1 MKTCPVCALEV
12 DDGYLFCP
20 EDGSSLPPEVRT
32 LSMHGAGILVD
43 ERGEFGA
50 NDESANP
57 VVLYCPTCAA
67 EYPLT
72 FSTCPVHGV
81 QLVKHAIPKMLAVES
96 KPQTAISP
104 ATTSTPPDIEQEI
117 EVVDGNANESALDH
131 EEAAGQFA
139 EQQSLPAESQQEIS
153 ADEAVVSEKPMF
165 AQDRSTE
172 SQGFRLA
179 AVATVVVLV
188 LISVVALYM
197 VFSKMNRR
205 RTTTEARVANVTEV
219 ALPFIATPKEAQDYV
234 DEQPA
239 PPEPPK
245 TLENPQTVEKKIAEP
260 PALQTTNRT
269 PVTRPQS
276 MPVPA
281 QPAPRMNSVSTNPAL
296 PPLPRGESGGFDARL
311 VRVRGLR
318 TASGY
323 RYDLTFNMQE
333 QSGRSAQW
341 QRILITTRS
350 ASGAAHTQAIP
361 FVHRL
366 GATGALTFTVGVEL
380 AGRTEADW
388 RAHVVCTTLGW
399 DNHDRP
405 LQASFAANVTP

>member
-20 EDGSSLPPEVRT
+20 EDGSSLASQEHAH
-32 LSMHGAGILVD
+32 LMHDAGTLVD
-43 ERGEFGA
+43 KRHEFGA
-50 NDESANP
+50 SDGSANP

-72 FSTCPVHGV
+72 FSACPVHGA

-96 KPQTAISP
+96 KAQVDISRP
-104 ATTSTPPDIEQEI
+104 TTITPPDTEH
-117 EVVDGNANESALDH
+117 EVKAVEGNANESALDH
-131 EEAAGQFA
+131 EEAGEQFA
-139 EQQSLPAESQQEIS
+139 QHQSLPAESQEIS
-153 ADEAVVSEKPMF
+153 NDDAVVSETPMF
-165 AQDRSTE
+165 AQDRNTNGE
-172 SQGFRLA
+172 GFRLA

-205 RTTTEARVANVTEV
+205 RTATEARVANVTEV

-234 DEQPA
+234 EEQPA
-239 PPEPPK
+239 PPSEP
-245 TLENPQTVEKKIAEP
+245 PQTVEKKKAEP
-260 PALQTTNRT
+260 PFVQTTNRA
-269 PVTRPQS
+269 PVTRLQS
-276 MPVPA
+276 MPAPA
-281 QPAPRMNSVSTNPAL
+281 PPAPRMNSVSKPAPL
-296 PPLPRGESGGFDARL
+296 PLPRGESAGFDARL

>member
-20 EDGSSLPPEVRT
+20 EDGSSLPSQDRADLMRGV
-32 LSMHGAGILVD
+32 GNLVD
-43 ERGEFGA
+43 ERREFGA
-50 NDESANP
+50 SDESANP

-72 FSTCPVHGV
+72 FSACPVHGV
-81 QLVKHAIPKMLAVES
+81 QLIKHAIPKVLAVKS
-96 KPQTAISP
+96 KPQEKISP
-104 ATTSTPPDIEQEI
+104 PTTVTPPQIEQE
-117 EVVDGNANESALDH
+117 VDAVEGNATETALDH
-131 EEAAGQFA
+131 EEAG
-139 EQQSLPAESQQEIS
+139 EQGMQQESLAPESREIPN
-153 ADEAVVSEKPMF
+153 DEAVVPEPPMF
-165 AQDRSTE
+165 AQDQSTNGE
-172 SQGFRLA
+172 GFRLA
-179 AVATVVVLV
+179 AIATVVVLV
-188 LISVVALYM
+188 LVSVVALYM

-205 RTTTEARVANVTEV
+205 RTANEARVANVTEV

-234 DEQPA
+234 EEQPA
-239 PPEPPK
+239 PVAATPPEAHSP
-245 TLENPQTVEKKIAEP
+245 TVGKRIAEP
-260 PALQTTNRT
+260 PALQTTNRA

-276 MPVPA
+276 I
-281 QPAPRMNSVSTNPAL
+281 PAPPAPPSRMNRVSDPPLPA
-296 PPLPRGESGGFDARL
+296 LPRGESGGFDARL

>member
-1 MKTCPVCALEV
+1 MKTCPVCALEM

-20 EDGSSLPPEVRT
+20 EDGSSLAISQQDI
-32 LSMHGAGILVD
+32 SMRDAGNLED
-43 ERGEFGA
+43 RRGEFGA

-57 VVLYCPTCAA
+57 VVLYCPACAA

-72 FSTCPVHGV
+72 FTACPVHGA
-81 QLVKHAIPKMLAVES
+81 QLVKHTIPKLRAVES
-96 KPQTAISP
+96 KTQEAVNH
-104 ATTSTPPDIEQEI
+104 ATLLTVPNSEHEATPVAD
-117 EVVDGNANESALDH
+117 NATECALDH
-131 EEAAGQFA
+131 EEAGERFA
-139 EQQSLPAESQQEIS
+139 EPEPLIPQLSEALPN
-153 ADEAVVSEKPMF
+153 DEARPFETPMF
-165 AQDRSTE
+165 EPRSTE
-172 SQGFRLA
+172 GSGFRLA
-179 AVATVVVLV
+179 AIATVVALV
-188 LISVVALYM
+188 LFSAAALYTVVSNM
-197 VFSKMNRR
+197 SRR
-205 RTTTEARVANVTEV
+205 HSAPEVRVASNTEV
-219 ALPFIATPKEAQDYV
+219 ALPFIPTPKEAQDYIE
-234 DEQPA
+234 EQPVPLAAA
-239 PPEPPK
+239 PP
-245 TLENPQTVEKKIAEP
+245 VARAAEKKIAEP
-260 PALQTTNRT
+260 AATQSTNRVPAT
-269 PVTRPQS
+269 PQKTMS
-276 MPVPA
+276 MPASPPSRVTQVSNLPLPA
-281 QPAPRMNSVSTNPAL
+281 
-296 PPLPRGESGGFDARL
+296 LPRGESGGFDARL

-350 ASGAAHTQAIP
+350 ASGAAHSQAIP

-388 RAHVVCTTLGW
+388 RGHVVCTTLGW

>member
-20 EDGSSLPPEVRT
+20 EDGSSLASQEHAQ
-32 LSMHGAGILVD
+32 LISDAGNLVD
-43 ERGEFGA
+43 ERGVLGA
-50 NDESANP
+50 SEGSANP

-72 FSTCPVHGV
+72 FSACPVHGV
-81 QLVKHAIPKMLAVES
+81 QLVKHAIPKMLALES
-96 KPQTAISP
+96 KPQEDISRP
-104 ATTSTPPDIEQEI
+104 TTITPHDIEQEV
-117 EVVDGNANESALDH
+117 EAVEGNANESALDH
-131 EEAAGQFA
+131 EEAAAQFA
-139 EQQSLPAESQQEIS
+139 QEQSLPAESQEIS
-153 ADEAVVSEKPMF
+153 HDDAVVSETPMF
-165 AQDRSTE
+165 AQDQSTNSE
-172 SQGFRLA
+172 GFRLA

-205 RTTTEARVANVTEV
+205 RSANEARLANVTEV

-234 DEQPA
+234 EEQPS
-239 PPEPPK
+239 PPTEPPQ
-245 TLENPQTVEKKIAEP
+245 PVEKEKAEP
-260 PALQTTNRT
+260 PAVLTTNRA
-269 PVTRPQS
+269 PVRRPQS
-276 MPVPA
+276 IPPPA
-281 QPAPRMNSVSTNPAL
+281 PPAPRMNSVSNPAL
-296 PPLPRGESGGFDARL
+296 TTLPRGESGGFDARL

-318 TASGY
+318 TPSGY

-341 QRILITTRS
+341 QRLLITTRS

-361 FVHRL
+361 FLHRL

-380 AGRTEADW
+380 PGRTEADW
-388 RAHVVCTTLGW
+388 RGHVVCTTLGW

>member
-12 DDGYLFCP
+12 DDGYFFCP
-20 EDGSSLPPEVRT
+20 EDGSSLPSQERT
-32 LSMHGAGILVD
+32 DLMRGVGNLVD
-43 ERGEFGA
+43 ERHEFGA
-50 NDESANP
+50 SDESPNP

-72 FSTCPVHGV
+72 FSACPVHEV

-96 KPQTAISP
+96 KPQQDISRP
-104 ATTSTPPDIEQEI
+104 TMITPTDIEQEV
-117 EVVDGNANESALDH
+117 EVVEGNANESALDH
-131 EEAAGQFA
+131 EEAGEQFA
-139 EQQSLPAESQQEIS
+139 QQQSLPPESQEIPH
-153 ADEAVVSEKPMF
+153 DDAVVSEMPMF
-165 AQDRSTE
+165 AQDRSNNTE
-172 SQGFRLA
+172 GFRLA

-205 RTTTEARVANVTEV
+205 RTATEARVANITEV

-234 DEQPA
+234 EEQPA
-239 PPEPPK
+239 PVAAPIEAHSP
-245 TLENPQTVEKKIAEP
+245 TVEKKIAEP
-260 PALQTTNRT
+260 PALQPTNRAS
-269 PVTRPQS
+269 VTRPQS
-276 MPVPA
+276 MPAPDPPA
-281 QPAPRMNSVSTNPAL
+281 SRMNSVSNPAL
-296 PPLPRGESGGFDARL
+296 PPLPRGESAGFDARL

-380 AGRTEADW
+380 AGRTQADW

-399 DNHDRP
+399 DNQDRP

>member
-20 EDGSSLPPEVRT
+20 EDGSSLAPQERI
-32 LSMHGAGILVD
+32 LSMHGAGGFVD
-43 ERGEFGA
+43 QRHEFCA

-72 FSTCPVHGV
+72 FSACPVHGV
-81 QLVKHAIPKMLAVES
+81 QLVKHAIPVLAVKS
-96 KPQTAISP
+96 KPQEEISRP
-104 ATTSTPPDIEQEI
+104 TTITPPDIEH
-117 EVVDGNANESALDH
+117 EVEAVESNSNVSALDH
-131 EEAAGQFA
+131 EEAGEQFA
-139 EQQSLPAESQQEIS
+139 HPQSQAAESQEIS
-153 ADEAVVSEKPMF
+153 NHNALVSETPMF
-165 AQDRSTE
+165 AHDQSTNAE
-172 SQGFRLA
+172 GFRLA
-179 AVATVVVLV
+179 AVATVVALV

-205 RTTTEARVANVTEV
+205 RAATEARVANVTEV

-234 DEQPA
+234 EAQPA
-239 PPEPPK
+239 PVVAAPTEAHSP
-245 TLENPQTVEKKIAEP
+245 TVEKKIAEI
-260 PALQTTNRT
+260 PALQTTNRA
-269 PVTRPQS
+269 PLTRPQR
-276 MPVPA
+276 M
-281 QPAPRMNSVSTNPAL
+281 PAPDPPASRMNSVSNPSL
-296 PPLPRGESGGFDARL
+296 PSLPRGESGGFDARL

-318 TASGY
+318 TPSGY

-361 FVHRL
+361 FVHKL

-380 AGRTEADW
+380 PGRTEADW
-388 RAHVVCTTLGW
+388 RGHVVCTTLGW

>member
-20 EDGSSLPPEVRT
+20 EDGSSLAPGDRT
-32 LSMHGAGILVD
+32 LSMRDAGSLAD
-43 ERGEFGA
+43 ERHEFGA

-72 FSTCPVHGV
+72 FSACPVHGV
-81 QLVKHAIPKMLAVES
+81 QLVKHAISRVLAVKSEAQEEISRPTTFTLPDIEHDVEAVES
-96 KPQTAISP
+96 NS
-104 ATTSTPPDIEQEI
+104 D
-117 EVVDGNANESALDH
+117 ESALDNKQVG
-131 EEAAGQFA
+131 EPFVER
-139 EQQSLPAESQQEIS
+139 QSQAAESQVIS
-153 ADEAVVSEKPMF
+153 NDEAVIADTPMF
-165 AQDRSTE
+165 AQDRNTDAR
-172 SQGFRLA
+172 GFRLA
-179 AVATVVVLV
+179 AVATVAALV

-205 RTTTEARVANVTEV
+205 RAASEARVANVTEV

-234 DEQPA
+234 EEQPA
-239 PPEPPK
+239 PVAAAPAESHSP
-245 TLENPQTVEKKIAEP
+245 TVDKKIAEP
-260 PALQTTNRT
+260 PALQSTNRA
-269 PVTRPQS
+269 PLTRPQP
-276 MPVPA
+276 M
-281 QPAPRMNSVSTNPAL
+281 PAPDPPASRMNSVSNPAP
-296 PPLPRGESGGFDARL
+296 PPLPRSESGGFDARL

-380 AGRTEADW
+380 PGRTQADW
-388 RAHVVCTTLGW
+388 RGHIVCTTLGW